1 VKILIMGLPGS
12 GKTTLARV
20 LAERLRCTHFN
31 ADDIRENINKDL
43 GFSPEDRIEQAR
55 RMGHLC
61 NLSSRW
67 GEAVIADFVCPTEET
82 RAAFGADFVVWMD
95 TISFSRYK
103 DTNSIFVPPKR
114 YDYRIINFNKPTVDH
129 AKEIH
134 AKAFKSRLSV
144 VEMPV
149 EVMTRGLPSSL

>member
-1 VKILIMGLPGS
+1 MKILIMGLPGS

-20 LAERLRCTHFN
+20 LAEKLRCTHFN

-67 GEAVIADFVCPTEET
+67 GEAVIADFVCPTDET
-82 RAAFGADFVVWMD
+82 RQAFNADFVVWMD
-95 TISFSRYK
+95 TISSSRYK
-103 DTNSIFVPPKR
+103 DTNSLFVRPKH
-114 YDYRIINFNKPTVDH
+114 YDYRVINFSKSTIDH
-129 AKEIH
+129 VKEIQS
-134 AKAFKSRLSV
+134 KAFKTRLTI
-144 VEMPV
+144 VELPV
-149 EVMTRGLPSSL
+149 EVMTR

>member
-1 VKILIMGLPGS
+1 MKILIMGLPGS

-20 LAERLRCTHFN
+20 LAEKLRCTHFN

-67 GEAVIADFVCPTEET
+67 GEAVIADFVCPTDAT
-82 RAAFGADFVVWMD
+82 REAFNADFVVWMD
-95 TISFSRYK
+95 TISSSRYK
-103 DTNSIFVPPKR
+103 DTNSLFVRPKH
-114 YDYRIINFNKPTVDH
+114 YDYRVINFSKSTIDLV
-129 AKEIH
+129 KEIQS
-134 AKAFKSRLSV
+134 KAFKTRFTI
-144 VEMPV
+144 VELPV
-149 EVMTRGLPSSL
+149 EVMTQCSSTK